1 MGGVDCLFASP
12 SSPPPSVNHQSK
24 LFYCLSLAFVLRLIS
39 WCIQWI
45 FRFQSKKNN
54 RSSLLVGGGITIW
67 GGGSSKGR
75 GTILCCLG
83 GDGGLVIYTFKL
95 HHHHHHRHHH
105 HHHHHQ
111 SSDSCILK
119 TSNLNFQPNYHFT
132 LAGDLSPNIL
142 YPIISGFIGWSKF
155 KHKSPSVFNISN
167 ERPVQ
172 RKV

>member
-1 MGGVDCLFASP
+1 MGVREFQGEGNNIV
-12 SSPPPSVNHQSK
+12 
-24 LFYCLSLAFVLRLIS
+24 LS
-39 WCIQWI
+39 
-45 FRFQSKKNN
+45 
-54 RSSLLVGGGITIW
+54 
-67 GGGSSKGR
+67 
-75 GTILCCLG
+75 G

-119 TSNLNFQPNYHFT
+119 TSTLNFQPNYHFT

-155 KHKSPSVFNISN
+155 KHKSPSVFNISK

-172 RKV
+172 RKLSRQIQSGGLYTHVVFPSLDCAFELFLEVRPLCFGPSRPDN